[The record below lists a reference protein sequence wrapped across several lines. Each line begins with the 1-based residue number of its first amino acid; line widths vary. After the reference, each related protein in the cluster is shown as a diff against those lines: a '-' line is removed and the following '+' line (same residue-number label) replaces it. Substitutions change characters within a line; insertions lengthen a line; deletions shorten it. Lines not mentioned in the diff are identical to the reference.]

1 MNDQTTTAGS
11 SIDGGASALTA
22 MLADHPYYCSD
33 SNYYSNE
40 AGASWETMTDFL
52 AEFEGADIDM
62 NLVFRWDI
70 RQRDEDNPGRYYAE
84 VFMMHQRKGI
94 FSPHHIKH
102 INEGEAVRFRAY
114 LEKHW
119 NVMRALWEPLT
130 ANTKVSGA
138 GTASAGLPGW
148 QANGETE

>member
-1 MNDQTTTAGS
+1 MSDQAQQDS
-11 SIDGGASALTA
+11 NSAAGGASVLTE
-22 MLADHPYYCSD
+22 MLADHPYYCSE

-40 AGASWETMTDFL
+40 AGATWETMTDFL
-52 AEFEGADIDM
+52 AGFESADEDM

-102 INEGEAVRFRAY
+102 INEGEAIRFRAY

-119 NVMRALWEPLT
+119 KVMRALWEPLS
-130 ANTKVSGA
+130 ANAKCG
-138 GTASAGLPGW
+138 
-148 QANGETE
+148 

>member
-1 MNDQTTTAGS
+1 MS
-11 SIDGGASALTA
+11 VLTEL
-22 MLADHPYYCSD
+22 LAQHPYYCSG

-52 AEFEGADIDM
+52 AEFEDADEDM

-70 RQRDEDNPGRYYAE
+70 RQRDDDNPGRYYAE

-102 INEGEAVRFRAY
+102 INEDEAARFRAY

-119 NVMRALWEPLT
+119 ATLKAMWEPLT
-130 ANTKVSGA
+130 ANAELTERRAEADQNNPGA
-138 GTASAGLPGW
+138 
-148 QANGETE
+148 

>member
-1 MNDQTTTAGS
+1 MSENQE
-11 SIDGGASALTA
+11 LVK
-22 MLADHPYYCSD
+22 LAANHPYLCSD

-40 AGASWETMTDFL
+40 AGAEWETMTDFL
-52 AEFEGADIDM
+52 AKFENADEDM

-94 FSPHHIKH
+94 FSPHYIRH
-102 INEGEAVRFRAY
+102 INEDEAIRFRAY

-119 NVMRALWEPLT
+119 KVLRAMWEPLSSDVI
-130 ANTKVSGA
+130 KVFKCEEGRK
-138 GTASAGLPGW
+138 
-148 QANGETE
+148 